1 MLPKGM
7 NKKIADHEY
16 VASVWFERGDG
27 YVSLSTPKGRE
38 LFHLDYEGVCDEI
51 EAGYLT
57 APRFARFNSLSANSE
72 ADWQPHLVE
81 YAKQRGLIK

>member
-1 MLPKGM
+1 MPM

-38 LFHLDYEGVCDEI
+38 IFSLDAEGVNEEI
-51 EAGYLT
+51 EHGFLT
-57 APRFARFNSLSANSE
+57 APRLARMSSHSLNSDAE
-72 ADWQPHLVE
+72 WQPHLVD
-81 YAKQRGLIK
+81 YARERGLIK

>member
-1 MLPKGM
+1 MA
-7 NKKIADHEY
+7 KKIADHEY

-27 YVSLSTPKGRE
+27 YVSLETPRGRRI
-38 LFHLDYEGVCDEI
+38 FSLDYQGVCDEL

-57 APRFARFNSLSANSE
+57 APRFAGFNSRSANSE